1 MRSLQRRELGSIDPK
16 SQVCSLAHESSSQRS
31 ENLDLKNSFFR
42 PLKSETSQKPIY
54 MNLALKTIGKCSARG
69 ISDILGEEEKYC
81 IEREDPAD
89 QRRVDIPTTFFDSG
103 MQ

>member
-1 MRSLQRRELGSIDPK
+1 MQITLCYNFKKQNIVLLLLRTSI
-16 SQVCSLAHESSSQRS
+16 SATVTLY
-31 ENLDLKNSFFR
+31 
-42 PLKSETSQKPIY
+42 I
-54 MNLALKTIGKCSARG
+54 LKTIGKCSARG

-89 QRRVDIPTTFFDSG
+89 QRIVDIPTTFFDSG